1 MVRAQIVK
9 PSGTGEVVPGEV
21 RLFDNPVP
29 GVVAGR
35 FAQPTE
41 GGEGRLV
48 GSDVGPHGQCDRHR
62 RHAGL
67 FAS

>member
-9 PSGTGEVVPGEV
+9 PSGAGEVVPRAAG
-21 RLFDNPVP
+21 LFDDPIP

-35 FAQPTE
+35 LAQPTE

-48 GSDVGPHGQCDRHR
+48 GGDVGPHGQRDPHT
-62 RHAGL
+62 RHASP
-67 FAS
+67 FAP